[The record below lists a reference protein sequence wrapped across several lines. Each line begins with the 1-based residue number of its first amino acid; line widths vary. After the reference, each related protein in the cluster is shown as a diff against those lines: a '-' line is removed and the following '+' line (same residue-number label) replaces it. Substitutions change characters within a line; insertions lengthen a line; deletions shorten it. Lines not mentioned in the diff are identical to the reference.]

1 MWIDL
6 LMYAQETAAP
16 PAGSGTAAPPAGGLM
31 SMFPFLLIMFGVMY
45 FFVLR
50 PNQKREKD
58 RRQMLD
64 SLAKGD
70 QVITTGG
77 ICGTV
82 VGTSDKSVV
91 LKVSDDPVTKI
102 EFVRS
107 AIAQVIREQ
116 ATQETAKK

>member
-1 MWIDL
+1 MWIDW
-6 LMYAQETAAP
+6 LMYAQETATP
-16 PAGSGTAAPPAGGLM
+16 PAGTGTATPGGGLG
-31 SMFPFLLIMFGVMY
+31 SMVPFILVMFAIMY
-45 FFVLR
+45 FLMIR
-50 PNQKREKD
+50 PNQKRERE

-64 SLAKGD
+64 SLVKGD
-70 QVITTGG
+70 QVVTTGG

-107 AIAQVIREQ
+107 AVAQVIREE
-116 ATQETAKK
+116 ASQETAKK

>member
-1 MWIDL
+1 VWIDQL
-6 LMYAQETAAP
+6 LYAQETA
-16 PAGSGTAAPPAGGLM
+16 PATDPGATPAAPGFG
-31 SMFPFLLIMFGVMY
+31 SMLPFIIVMFAVMY
-45 FFVLR
+45 FLMIR
-50 PNQKREKD
+50 PNQKRERE

-64 SLAKGD
+64 ALTKGD
-70 QVITTGG
+70 QVVTTGG

-82 VGTSDKSVV
+82 VGVTDKSVV

-107 AIAQVIREQ
+107 AVAQVIRDD